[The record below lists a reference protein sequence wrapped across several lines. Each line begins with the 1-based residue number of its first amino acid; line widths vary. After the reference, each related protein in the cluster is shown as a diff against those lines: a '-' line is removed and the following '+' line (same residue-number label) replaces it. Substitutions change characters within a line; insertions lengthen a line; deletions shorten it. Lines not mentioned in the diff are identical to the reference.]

1 MLSIIKNK
9 FISLLQL
16 LLVITYII
24 FEELIWEGIAKP
36 IYEAIHSLK
45 ILQKIEVKL
54 QHVNP
59 SVILFIFTILLIIV
73 EAFGIYAGML
83 FVSGQVALGLA
94 LYISKIP
101 IAAFTFWLFRV
112 TEDKLMQ
119 FGWFKWLYD
128 WIMKGIDWLKSREIY
143 IQTMEKLKKLRQ
155 ASKPIHVLLK
165 INTLVKKVL
174 LWKRL
179 KASIK
184 QSKIHL
190 KNRCDDDKTYS
201 LMGFPLSPY

>member
-1 MLSIIKNK
+1 MLSSIKNRI
-9 FISLLQL
+9 ISLFQL
-16 LLVITYII
+16 LLVIVYII
-24 FEELIWEGIAKP
+24 FEELIWEGVAKP
-36 IYEAIHSLK
+36 IYEAIHALK

-54 QHVNP
+54 QTVNA
-59 SVILFIFTILLIIV
+59 SVILVIFVILLTIV

-83 FVSGQVALGLA
+83 FVSGQVLLGLA

-128 WIMKGIDWLKSREIY
+128 WIMKAIDWLKSREMY
-143 IQTMEKLKKLRQ
+143 IKTMERLKR
-155 ASKPIHVLLK
+155 V
-165 INTLVKKVL
+165 
-174 LWKRL
+174 

-184 QSKIHL
+184 SAAKSFKEKYFSKKSPFMEKIKSLYRAVKASL
-190 KNRCDDDKTYS
+190 KK
-201 LMGFPLSPY
+201 

>member
-1 MLSIIKNK
+1 MLSSIKNR
-9 FISLLQL
+9 IVSLFQL
-16 LLVITYII
+16 LLVIIYII
-24 FEELIWEGIAKP
+24 FEELIWEGVAKP

-54 QHVNP
+54 QTVNATVVLVIF
-59 SVILFIFTILLIIV
+59 VILLTIV

-128 WIMKGIDWLKSREIY
+128 WLMKGIDWLKSCEMY
-143 IQTMEKLKKLRQ
+143 SKTMERLKQVKSSIKNVVKTFKEKYFSKKSPFMEKIKHLYKTVKDSLKK
-155 ASKPIHVLLK
+155 
-165 INTLVKKVL
+165 
-174 LWKRL
+174 
-179 KASIK
+179 
-184 QSKIHL
+184 
-190 KNRCDDDKTYS
+190 
-201 LMGFPLSPY
+201 

>member
-1 MLSIIKNK
+1 MLSTILHKLILI
-9 FISLLQL
+9 FQL
-16 LLVITYII
+16 ILVIIYII

-36 IYEAIHSLK
+36 VYTFVHSLK
-45 ILQKIEVKL
+45 ILQKVEAKL

-59 SVILFIFTILLIIV
+59 SVVLVIFVVLFVIV

-83 FVSGQVALGLA
+83 FVSGQVFLGLT

-128 WIMKGIDWLKSREIY
+128 WIMNAIAWLKSSEMY
-143 IQTMEKLKKLRQ
+143 TKMMERLKKIKT
-155 ASKPIHVLLK
+155 S
-165 INTLVKKVL
+165 VKVYIVEFKAKYFAGKSPFIEKV
-174 LWKRL
+174 KRL
-179 KASIK
+179 YTAVKGS
-184 QSKIHL
+184 L
-190 KNRCDDDKTYS
+190 KR
-201 LMGFPLSPY
+201 

>member
-1 MLSIIKNK
+1 MLTAIKNK
-9 FISLLQL
+9 FTSLLQL
-16 LLVITYII
+16 ILVIIYII
-24 FEELIWEGIAKP
+24 FEELIWEGVAKP

-54 QHVNP
+54 QSVYP
-59 SVILFIFTILLIIV
+59 SVVLVIFVVLLIIV

-83 FVSGQVALGLA
+83 FVSGKVLLGLT

-128 WIMKGIDWLKSREIY
+128 WIMKGIDWLKSRDMY
-143 IQTMEKLKKLRQ
+143 IKTMERLKK
-155 ASKPIHVLLK
+155 
-165 INTLVKKVL
+165 VKK
-174 LWKRL
+174 
-179 KASIK
+179 SIK
-184 QSKIHL
+184 ESMKTFKAKYFSQKSPFMEKIKHL
-190 KNRCDDDKTYS
+190 YKTVKGS
-201 LMGFPLSPY
+201 LKK

>member
-1 MLSIIKNK
+1 MLSAIKHR

-36 IYEAIHSLK
+36 IYEAIHALK
-45 ILQKIEVKL
+45 ILQRIEAKL
-54 QHVNP
+54 ERVNP
-59 SVILFIFTILLIIV
+59 SVILVIFVILLTIV

-83 FVSGQVALGLA
+83 FVSGQVFIGLV

-128 WIMKGIDWLKSREIY
+128 WIMRAIDWIKSSEIHQKTIAYLVQMKTRIKILKEKYFANKSPFIEKMKQLY
-143 IQTMEKLKKLRQ
+143 QTLKESLR
-155 ASKPIHVLLK
+155 
-165 INTLVKKVL
+165 
-174 LWKRL
+174 R
-179 KASIK
+179 
-184 QSKIHL
+184 
-190 KNRCDDDKTYS
+190 
-201 LMGFPLSPY
+201 